1 MRAASTL
8 RTDRRLLP
16 GYREVE
22 RREAI
27 ARERA
32 DQQVA
37 LLTSAAMLVTR
48 PRPKVGKAGDDGPH
62 GCLAT
67 RFTGRDGRLHWW
79 GAADFTGRCRL
90 VHRCSP
96 FTRAA

>member
-32 DQQVA
+32 DQ
-37 LLTSAAMLVTR
+37 R
-48 PRPKVGKAGDDGPH
+48 GGGKANRYRILLKAQPVNQAARVKGLH
-62 GCLAT
+62 G
-67 RFTGRDGRLHWW
+67 
-79 GAADFTGRCRL
+79 
-90 VHRCSP
+90 
-96 FTRAA
+96 